1 MACDSPALQELL
13 CSGLDGLNIAAEME
27 RCLTTKLRRP
37 MVDDIL
43 CVTARGNR
51 PAPGLV
57 WLEALPDVPPEEPDD
72 SEDDMFPTT
81 TNWKISRR
89 DD

>member
-57 WLEALPDVPPEEPDD
+57 RLEALPDVPPEEPED
-72 SEDDMFPTT
+72 SEDDMFPATT
-81 TNWKISRR
+81 SWKISRR
-89 DD
+89 YD